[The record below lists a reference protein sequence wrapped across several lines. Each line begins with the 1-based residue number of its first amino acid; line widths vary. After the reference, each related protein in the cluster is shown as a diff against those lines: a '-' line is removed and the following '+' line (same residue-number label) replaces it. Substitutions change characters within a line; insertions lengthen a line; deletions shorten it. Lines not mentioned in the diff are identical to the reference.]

1 MKPANA
7 VVSQVLNTLQPC
19 LCDGAMLEQIDWA
32 VRVLAEESS
41 RMRSYHEVDYQP
53 RKESK

>member
-7 VVSQVLNTLQPC
+7 VVSQVLNTLKPQ

-32 VRVLAEESS
+32 VSELAREAARLRE
-41 RMRSYHEVDYQP
+41 YVGVDYQP
-53 RKESK
+53 RK